1 MKLMKANITVF
12 ITFSFLGACSQ
23 NELLKSPQ
31 IKYKVS
37 NVKNTVSNI
46 PAWYTKLPQD
56 NNKVF
61 SVGSAISPDIQLSVD
76 MATLNAKYTLADRI
90 NGKLDGMMKTLVT
103 NLGSNDINDAV
114 ISEIQKVSKNV
125 ISSVDVAGYEPKEIK
140 VNASGTQYQAFVLL
154 EYSDEIA
161 KRVVM
166 NRIMKNKLVYSNIN
180 STNAWKEMEK
190 EVNSKKIN

>member
-1 MKLMKANITVF
+1 MKLMKANITLF
-12 ITFSFLGACSQ
+12 ITLSLLGACSQ
-23 NELLKSPQ
+23 KELLKSPQ

-180 STNAWKEMEK
+180 STNAC
-190 EVNSKKIN
+190 ID

>member
-1 MKLMKANITVF
+1 MKLMKANITLF
-12 ITFSFLGACSQ
+12 ITLSFLGACSQ
-23 NELLKSPQ
+23 NELLKSTQ

-180 STNAWKEMEK
+180 STNAWKEMKK